1 MGSIIRD
8 KKYPKPT
15 GEPSRPEK
23 VEGSIDMDNVELG
36 NVVKRP
42 SLGEMMIHDDLQ
54 DLKDAFVASMK
65 EVVEALRGI
74 EAKLQE
80 KGKSNE

>member
-1 MGSIIRD
+1 M
-8 KKYPKPT
+8 
-15 GEPSRPEK
+15 EW
-23 VEGSIDMDNVELG
+23 SIDMDNVELG

>member
-1 MGSIIRD
+1 
-8 KKYPKPT
+8 
-15 GEPSRPEK
+15 
-23 VEGSIDMDNVELG
+23 MDNVELG